1 MAVRPTLKRL
11 RGAAWLGWQ
20 IEANWTDPTVFVIY
34 RIARPLA
41 TALILAAMMHA
52 VRGSASHEAAFSG
65 YYVANAFHAFVDTVL
80 IGMAWVVFEE
90 REQYETLKYLVA
102 SPVGMVTYLAGRA
115 TVKFALAAVSWLM
128 VLLVGWF
135 VVGVRWDWAAVQWVR
150 LLPSVVLGLVAVQCL
165 GFLLAGWT
173 LVLTRQAILAIEGVA
188 LSLLLMTGV
197 LFPVDL
203 LPGPLRAVTL
213 ALPFTWWYEAIRR
226 FLLGHPGGAT
236 FGALSGD
243 QLLAGLALVTVAFS
257 VLALWGYA
265 AFERLARRL
274 GRLDQTTMY

>member
-1 MAVRPTLKRL
+1 MAVNPTLVRL

-34 RIARPLA
+34 RLARPLA

-52 VRGSASHEAAFSG
+52 VRGQAANEAAFAG
-65 YYVANAFHAFVDTVL
+65 FYVANAFHAFVDTVL

-90 REQYETLKYLVA
+90 REQYETLKYVVA
-102 SPVGMVTYLAGRA
+102 SPVGVYTYLAGRA
-115 TVKFALAAVSWLM
+115 SVKFALAAVSWCI

-135 VVGVRWDWAAVQWVR
+135 VVGVRWDWAAVR
-150 LLPSVVLGLVAVQCL
+150 GLHLAAAIPLGFVSVQCL

-173 LVLTRQAILAIEGVA
+173 LVLTRQAILAIEGVS

-203 LPGPLRAVTL
+203 LPWPLRAVTL

-226 FLLGHPGGAT
+226 FLLRLPGGVT
-236 FGALSGD
+236 FGAFSD
-243 QLLAGLALVTVAFS
+243 AALLAMLAAVTAVFS
-257 VLALWGYA
+257 ALAIWGYA
-265 AFERLARRL
+265 QFERAARRL